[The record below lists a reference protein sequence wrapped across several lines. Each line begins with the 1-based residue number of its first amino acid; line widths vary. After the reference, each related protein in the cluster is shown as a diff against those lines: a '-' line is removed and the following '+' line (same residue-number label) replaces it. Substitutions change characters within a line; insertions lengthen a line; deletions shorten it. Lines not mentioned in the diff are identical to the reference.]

1 MNTLHYDYN
10 TCFVRKG
17 DQTLEA
23 GIKPTLSFE
32 YEALMYDGIGG
43 AYRANNADNELTAEQ
58 ITEIEAF
65 IASVTPD
72 ATEQAN
78 MEARIYLAETDWY
91 VVRKFETGK
100 AIPQEVLVKRA
111 EAREAIT

>member
-1 MNTLHYDYN
+1 MNKVLIQDGLVHEIFGEVAPELHPDLLVVDAP
-10 TCFVRKG
+10 TDV
-17 DQTLEA
+17 EA
-23 GIKPTLSFE
+23 GYSYADGVFTAP
-32 YEALMYDGIGG
+32 EA
-43 AYRANNADNELTAEQ
+43 
-58 ITEIEAF
+58 
-65 IASVTPD
+65 PD

-111 EAREAIT
+111 EARVAIVNT